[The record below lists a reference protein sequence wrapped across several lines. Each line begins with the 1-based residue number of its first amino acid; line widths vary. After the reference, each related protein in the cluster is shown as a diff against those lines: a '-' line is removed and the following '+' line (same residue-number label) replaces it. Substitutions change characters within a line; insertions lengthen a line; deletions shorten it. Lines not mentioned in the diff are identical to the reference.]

1 MQTFKVRLWERL
13 ESPPQEPF
21 GGVVE
26 AGFQAAGRMVLV
38 VREGTAWVQR
48 HDSTRETVGAKSVVI
63 YDAGDWVEYGS
74 DGSGGAF
81 QAELYGAA
89 EFSTEQQAARLA
101 RFFGQAGGPQAA
113 DGRQRQE

>member
-1 MQTFKVRLWERL
+1 MKIFSVIGDDMQTFKVRLWERL

-26 AGFQAAGRMVLV
+26 PGFRAPCRMVLV

-48 HDSTRETVGAKSVVI
+48 EDSAREIADAKSVVI
-63 YDAGDWVEYGS
+63 YNAGEWVEYGS
-74 DGSGGAF
+74 DGSGEAF

-89 EFSTEQQAARLA
+89 ELSGEQQAARLA
-101 RFFGQAGGPQAA
+101 RFLGQAGRP
-113 DGRQRQE
+113 

>member
-1 MQTFKVRLWERL
+1 MQTFKVRRWERL

-26 AGFQAAGRMVLV
+26 PGFQAPGRMALV
-38 VREGTAWVQR
+38 VREGTAWIQR
-48 HDSTRETVGAKSVVI
+48 EDSTRETVGAKSAVT
-63 YDAGDWVEYGS
+63 YDAGDWIEYGS

-89 EFSTEQQAARLA
+89 EFSGEQQAARLA
-101 RFFGQAGGPQAA
+101 RFLGQAGRP
-113 DGRQRQE
+113 